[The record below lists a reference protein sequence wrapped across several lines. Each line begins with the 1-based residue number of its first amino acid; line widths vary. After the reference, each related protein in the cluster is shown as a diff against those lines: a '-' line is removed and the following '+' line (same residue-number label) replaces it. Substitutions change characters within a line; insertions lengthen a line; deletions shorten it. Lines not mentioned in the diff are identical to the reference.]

1 MPEFFLL
8 LGIDIFLALSLLT
21 CLLERHFPTTL
32 SYIYQLAA
40 LIGFGNLLVSKEFL
54 QIFDE
59 YTRFWYSMIYLAV
72 GLANI
77 AAVNLHLAFTKKQ
90 YAISKAFLGAV
101 TLPAYLVSSLFI
113 YNYAQIA
120 TYSIMSFPQLPMSS
134 IFVAVF
140 SLDTAVVGTGIYV
153 FRKPKL
159 LHVTAV
165 GTLMI
170 AAASFYALFKPA
182 WQNLVFLTFAMILG
196 VACII
201 VLGVSVCTL
210 PRLWKENTKPRQ

>member
-1 MPEFFLL
+1 M
-8 LGIDIFLALSLLT
+8 
-21 CLLERHFPTTL
+21 
-32 SYIYQLAA
+32 
-40 LIGFGNLLVSKEFL
+40 
-54 QIFDE
+54 
-59 YTRFWYSMIYLAV
+59 
-72 GLANI
+72 
-77 AAVNLHLAFTKKQ
+77 
-90 YAISKAFLGAV
+90 
-101 TLPAYLVSSLFI
+101 PAYLVSSLFV

-120 TYSIMSFPQLPMSS
+120 TYSIVSFPTLSTSS

-140 SLDTAVVGTGIYV
+140 SLDTAVVGTGICV

-159 LHVTAV
+159 LHITAV

-170 AAASFYALFKPA
+170 AAVGLYALFKPA